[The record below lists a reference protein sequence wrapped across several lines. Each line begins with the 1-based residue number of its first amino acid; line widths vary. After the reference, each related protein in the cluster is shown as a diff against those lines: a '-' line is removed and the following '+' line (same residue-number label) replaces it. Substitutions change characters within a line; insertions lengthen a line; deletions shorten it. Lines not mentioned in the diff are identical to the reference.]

1 MTDAEMLAEIM
12 NDPAGLGYATMT
24 GQEIVDAMNVPRTG
38 VSILVIVPKATFLQ
52 VTGLAPFRAAAL
64 SEPNRTGWLESL
76 ANIRSL
82 EIGIVPSDA
91 GVSALLTSAVSDGVL
106 TADEKATLDALGTR
120 TGSRA
125 EQLWGAGT
133 VVSLND
139 VARVR

>member
-1 MTDAEMLAEIM
+1 MTPAQLQSEIT
-12 NDPAGLGYATMT
+12 NDPAGLGYAGKTS
-24 GQEIVDAMNVPRTG
+24 QQIVDLINAARE
-38 VSILVIVPKATFLQ
+38 SITISVVVPKATVLQ
-52 VTGLAPFRAAAL
+52 VIGLGPFRAAAL
-64 SEPNRTGWLESL
+64 SEPKRTGWLESL

-91 GVSALLTSAVSDGVL
+91 GVSALLTSAVADGVL

-133 VVSLND
+133 VVTLND